1 MSRKIH
7 GQLIESAGPFPKV
20 RRLFESN
27 GVITLKK
34 GSDEEFFDRLAK
46 TAISQQLSTRAAS
59 TIWSRVVE
67 FAERRKSSV
76 EEIFI
81 AKNEAAIRSRG
92 ISAAK
97 FKAVCAMRDA
107 VRDGRVDLATLR
119 RGDYESMHETIT
131 TVWGYGPWSAEMM
144 GIFFFG
150 FTDVW
155 APKDLALRKG
165 IEFLSDG
172 NERKAAKILEAI
184 SPNRSYLALHIWRGI
199 DSGCI
204 VTK

>member
-1 MSRKIH
+1 MSKRIH
-7 GQLIESAGPFPKV
+7 EQLIESAGPFPKV

-27 GVITLKK
+27 GVISIKK
-34 GSDEEFFDRLAK
+34 GRDEEFFDRLAK
-46 TAISQQLSTRAAS
+46 TVISQQLSTRAAN

-67 FAERRKSSV
+67 FAEKKNSSV
-76 EEIFI
+76 EDIFV
-81 AKNEAAIRSRG
+81 AKNEEPIRSCG
-92 ISAAK
+92 ISGAK
-97 FKAVCAMRDA
+97 FRAVCEMREA
-107 VRDGRVDLATLR
+107 VRAGMVDLKKLKK
-119 RGDYESMHETIT
+119 GDYELLRETIT
-131 TVWGYGPWSAEMM
+131 QVWGYGPWSAEMM

-165 IEFLSDG
+165 IEFLSAGD
-172 NERKAAKILEAI
+172 ERKASKILDAI

-199 DSGCI
+199 DSKFI